1 MQIADFC
8 PYQSVIS
15 MPVAHEISQQ
25 IVYYFVN
32 PGRLTLT
39 GSAMTK
45 LMKKDQVSTIL

>member
-8 PYQSVIS
+8 PYQSVI
-15 MPVAHEISQQ
+15 MLVAHEISQQ

>member
-8 PYQSVIS
+8 PYQSVI
-15 MPVAHEISQQ
+15 MLVAHEISQQ

-32 PGRLTLT
+32 RLTLT

-45 LMKKDQVSTIL
+45 LMKKDPVSTIL